1 MMTRKHFKSLAASI
15 AKLNLFNHDAAYGMA
30 CDVADVCAKDN
41 PRFDRLRF
49 FEACGFPGGFHLRA
63 VPVEYVDASRYAD
76 GSPRDEP
83 KAEPMQWKHYD

>member
-1 MMTRKHFKSLAASI
+1 MMTRKHFESLAASI

-49 FEACGFPGGFHLRA
+49 FEACGFPGGLHLRT
-63 VPVEYVDASRYAD
+63 VPVEYVDAS
-76 GSPRDEP
+76 
-83 KAEPMQWKHYD
+83 Q

>member
-15 AKLNLFNHDAAYGMA
+15 AKLNLFDKNAAHDMA

-63 VPVEYVDASRYAD
+63 VPVENVNAN
-76 GSPRDEP
+76 
-83 KAEPMQWKHYD
+83 

>member
-15 AKLNLFNHDAAYGMA
+15 AKLNLFDKNAAHDMA

-63 VPVEYVDASRYAD
+63 VPVEYVDAD
-76 GSPRDEP
+76 GFKS
-83 KAEPMQWKHYD
+83 

>member
-15 AKLNLFNHDAAYGMA
+15 AKLTLFDKNAGHDMA

-49 FEACGFPGGFHLRA
+49 FEACGFPGGFHLRT
-63 VPVEYVDASRYAD
+63 VPVEYVDAD
-76 GSPRDEP
+76 GFED
-83 KAEPMQWKHYD
+83 

>member
-1 MMTRKHFKSLAASI
+1 MMTRKHFKSLAASV

-49 FEACGFPGGFHLRA
+49 FEACGFPDGGNFSELRGSS
-63 VPVEYVDASRYAD
+63 ASLSVKAD
-76 GSPRDEP
+76 
-83 KAEPMQWKHYD
+83 